1 VEDSKYFM
9 LGNPLSKQ
17 GAITL
22 ARDIAGITQMFS
34 DMMKITLQANGIE
47 VTPEIEQ
54 EITLYFKKQQ
64 EEYDLELFSKG
75 IPKIL
80 QALLDYTRKGKLV
93 AYCKRIIISEEEL
106 ILLLH
111 NCSQIG
117 YTHHSKFIEYVPENR
132 RLTKS
137 DRTSMRQKEPKKFFS
152 KIHAIFDERKNYM
165 IHLFESGEKWHCFYY
180 TYKELEP
187 IGENRWKHGPHL
199 HFVNYL
205 WPEYRKRQV
214 WESFNKRK
222 HNIQGVHIS
231 LEPLPQYNPEG
242 NQEFRGLT
250 NAFVDKYKE
259 S

>member
-1 VEDSKYFM
+1 MEDSKYFM

-137 DRTSMRQKEPKKFFS
+137 DRTSMRQNEPKKFFS

-165 IHLFESGEKWHCFYY
+165 IHLFESGEKMALF
-180 TYKELEP
+180 L
-187 IGENRWKHGPHL
+187 L
-199 HFVNYL
+199 H
-205 WPEYRKRQV
+205 
-214 WESFNKRK
+214 
-222 HNIQGVHIS
+222 IQGIGAHWR
-231 LEPLPQYNPEG
+231 E
-242 NQEFRGLT
+242 
-250 NAFVDKYKE
+250 
-259 S
+259 